1 MDSLDGR
8 LVVLGATGF
17 VGGHVVDRAR
27 ELGWEVL
34 GLSSKDMDL
43 ASPNG
48 AEMLSAILRD
58 GDTVVHG
65 AAIVPTRNAGEV
77 SQNLVVTQSV
87 VDAIAGHE
95 IAQLVVV
102 SSDAVYG
109 SESGI
114 ISEASACSPDSMH
127 GIMSLAREMMCREV
141 KTPVFTIVRPAPI
154 YGVGDP
160 HKSYGPNRFIGQ
172 MVDSGEITL
181 FGEGAAMRDHVFIDD
196 VADVIVRTIT
206 ARESGVINIASGQS
220 ISFAALAELICEA
233 GTDGSRTTV
242 VGSESSPTFRSYDIS
257 NLVRLFPDFEP
268 VPPAVGIRRVVAAV
282 QGSISSSVATSSYL

>member
-1 MDSLDGR
+1 MNSLDGR

-17 VGGHVVDRAR
+17 VGGHVAGRAR
-27 ELGWEVL
+27 KLDWEVL
-34 GLSSKDMDL
+34 GLSSKDLDL
-43 ASPNG
+43 ASPSG
-48 AEMLSAILRD
+48 AGMLSAILRD

-65 AAIVPTRNAGEV
+65 AAVVPTRNSVEV
-77 SQNLVVTQSV
+77 SQNLLITQSV

-109 SESGI
+109 SESCVI
-114 ISEASACSPDSMH
+114 TEASTCSPDSMH
-127 GIMSLAREMMCREV
+127 GIMSLAREMMCGEV
-141 KTPVFTIVRPAPI
+141 KVPLLTIVRPAPI

-172 MVDSGEITL
+172 MIDSGEITL

-196 VADVIVRTIT
+196 VADVIVRAIT

-220 ISFAALAELICEA
+220 ISFAALADLVRQA
-233 GTDGSRTTV
+233 GPDGSRIAV
-242 VGSESSPTFRSYDIS
+242 VGGESSPTFRTYDIS
-257 NLVRLFPDFEP
+257 KLVRLFPDFGP
-268 VPPAVGIRRVVAAV
+268 VSPAVGMRRVVGEI
-282 QGSISSSVATSSYL
+282 QGSDHG

>member
-1 MDSLDGR
+1 MDSLDRR

-17 VGGHVVDRAR
+17 VGGHVLGQAR

-34 GLSSKDMDL
+34 GLSSKDVDL
-43 ASPNG
+43 TSPNG

-58 GDTVVHG
+58 GDTIVHG
-65 AAIVPTRNAGEV
+65 AAVVPARNSVEV
-77 SQNLVVTQSV
+77 NQNLLMTQSV

-95 IAQLVVV
+95 IAQLVVI

-109 SESGI
+109 SESGVI
-114 ISEASACSPDSMH
+114 TEGSACSPDSMH

-141 KTPVFTIVRPAPI
+141 KTPVLTIVRPAPI

-172 MVDSGEITL
+172 MVDSGDIIL
-181 FGEGAAMRDHVFIDD
+181 FGKGAAMRDHVLIDD
-196 VADVIVRTIT
+196 VAEVIVRTIT

-220 ISFAALAELICEA
+220 ISFAALAELVRQE
-233 GTDGSRTTV
+233 GPDGSRIVV
-242 VGSESSPTFRSYDIS
+242 VGDESSPTFRSYDIS
-257 NLVRLFPDFEP
+257 NLVRLFPDFDP
-268 VPPAVGIRRVVAAV
+268 VSPAVGIKRVIAAV
-282 QGSISSSVATSSYL
+282 QRSDHD

>member
-17 VGGHVVDRAR
+17 VGAHVVDRAR
-27 ELGWEVL
+27 ELGWEIL
-34 GLSSKDMDL
+34 GLSSKDLDL
-43 ASPNG
+43 ASPSG

-65 AAIVPTRNAGEV
+65 AAVVPARNAVEV
-77 SQNLVVTQSV
+77 SQNLLMTQSV

-95 IAQLVVV
+95 IAQLVVI

-109 SESGI
+109 SESGVI
-114 ISEASACSPDSMH
+114 TEASACSPDSMH
-127 GIMSLAREMMCREV
+127 GIMSLAREMMCSEV
-141 KTPVFTIVRPAPI
+141 KVPVLTTVRPAPI

-172 MVDSGEITL
+172 MIDGGEIAL

-196 VADVIVRTIT
+196 VADVIVRAIT

-220 ISFAALAELICEA
+220 ISFAALAELVCQL
-233 GTDGSRTTV
+233 GPDGSRISV
-242 VGSESSPTFRSYDIS
+242 VGSESSPTFRNYDIS
-257 NLVRLFPDFEP
+257 SLVRRFPDFDP
-268 VPPAVGIRRVVAAV
+268 VSPTTGMQRVVAEIR
-282 QGSISSSVATSSYL
+282 GSTNS

>member
-1 MDSLDGR
+1 MNSLDGR

-17 VGGHVVDRAR
+17 VGGHVAGRAR
-27 ELGWEVL
+27 KLDWEVL
-34 GLSSKDMDL
+34 GLSSKDLDL
-43 ASPNG
+43 ASPSG
-48 AEMLSAILRD
+48 AGMLSAILRD

-65 AAIVPTRNAGEV
+65 AAVVPTHNSVEV
-77 SQNLVVTQSV
+77 SQNLLITQSV

-109 SESGI
+109 SESGVI
-114 ISEASACSPDSMH
+114 TEASTCSPDSMH
-127 GIMSLAREMMCREV
+127 GIMSLAREMMCGEV
-141 KTPVFTIVRPAPI
+141 KVPLLTIVRPAPI

-172 MVDSGEITL
+172 MIDSGEITL

-196 VADVIVRTIT
+196 VADVIVRAIT

-220 ISFAALAELICEA
+220 ISFAALADLVRQA
-233 GTDGSRTTV
+233 GPDGSRIAV
-242 VGSESSPTFRSYDIS
+242 VGSESSPTFRTYDIS
-257 NLVRLFPDFEP
+257 NLVRLFPDFDP
-268 VPPAVGIRRVVAAV
+268 VSPAVGMRRVVDEI
-282 QGSISSSVATSSYL
+282 QGSDHG

>member
-1 MDSLDGR
+1 MNSLDGR

-17 VGGHVVDRAR
+17 VGGHVAGRAR
-27 ELGWEVL
+27 KLDWEVL
-34 GLSSKDMDL
+34 GLSSKDLDL
-43 ASPNG
+43 ASPSG
-48 AEMLSAILRD
+48 AGMLSAILRD

-65 AAIVPTRNAGEV
+65 AAVVPTRNSVEV
-77 SQNLVVTQSV
+77 SQNLLITQSV

-109 SESGI
+109 SESCVI
-114 ISEASACSPDSMH
+114 TEASTCSPDSMH
-127 GIMSLAREMMCREV
+127 GIMSLAREMMCGEV
-141 KTPVFTIVRPAPI
+141 KVPLLTLVRPAPI

-172 MVDSGEITL
+172 MIDSGEITL

-196 VADVIVRTIT
+196 VADVIVRAIT

-220 ISFAALAELICEA
+220 ISFAALADLVCQA
-233 GTDGSRTTV
+233 GPDGSRIAV
-242 VGSESSPTFRSYDIS
+242 VGSESSPTFRTYDIS
-257 NLVRLFPDFEP
+257 NLVRLFPDFDP
-268 VPPAVGIRRVVAAV
+268 VSPAVGMRRVVGEI
-282 QGSISSSVATSSYL
+282 QGSDHG

>member
-17 VGGHVVDRAR
+17 VGAHVVDRAR
-27 ELGWEVL
+27 ELGWEIL
-34 GLSSKDMDL
+34 GLSSKDLDL
-43 ASPNG
+43 ASPSG

-65 AAIVPTRNAGEV
+65 AAVVPARNAVEV
-77 SQNLVVTQSV
+77 SQNLLMTQSV

-95 IAQLVVV
+95 IAQLVVI

-109 SESGI
+109 SESGVI
-114 ISEASACSPDSMH
+114 TEASACSPDSMH
-127 GIMSLAREMMCREV
+127 GIMSLAREMMCSEV
-141 KTPVFTIVRPAPI
+141 KVPVLTTVRPAPI

-172 MVDSGEITL
+172 MIDGGEIAL

-196 VADVIVRTIT
+196 VANIIVRAIT
-206 ARESGVINIASGQS
+206 ARQSGVINIASGQS
-220 ISFAALAELICEA
+220 ISFAALAELVCQL
-233 GTDGSRTTV
+233 GSDGSRV
-242 VGSESSPTFRSYDIS
+242 VVAGSESSPTFRSYDIS
-257 NLVRLFPDFEP
+257 SLVRLFPDFNP
-268 VPPAVGIRRVVAAV
+268 ISPATGMRKMVAAI
-282 QGSISSSVATSSYL
+282 QGSTDS

>member
-1 MDSLDGR
+1 MNSLDGR

-17 VGGHVVDRAR
+17 VGGHVVGQAR

-34 GLSSKDMDL
+34 GLSSKDVDL

-65 AAIVPTRNAGEV
+65 AAIVPARNAAGV
-77 SQNLVVTQSV
+77 IQNLLITQSV
-87 VDAIAGHE
+87 VDAITGHE

-102 SSDAVYG
+102 SSDGVYG
-109 SESGI
+109 SESGVV
-114 ISEASACSPDSMH
+114 SEATPCSPDTMH
-127 GIMSLAREMMCREV
+127 GIMNLAREMICKDV
-141 KTPVFTIVRPAPI
+141 STPVFSIVRPSAI

-220 ISFAALAELICEA
+220 ISFAALAELICQA
-233 GTDGSRTTV
+233 GPDGSRTTV

-268 VPPAVGIRRVVAAV
+268 VPPTVGMRRVVAEI
-282 QGSISSSVATSSYL
+282 QGSTDS

>member
-65 AAIVPTRNAGEV
+65 AAIVPARNAVEV

-87 VDAIAGHE
+87 VDAIAGYE
-95 IAQLVVV
+95 IAQLVVI

-114 ISEASACSPDSMH
+114 ITEGSACSPDSMH

-181 FGEGAAMRDHVFIDD
+181 FGEGAAMRDHVLIDD
-196 VADVIVRTIT
+196 VAEVIVRTIT
-206 ARESGVINIASGQS
+206 ARESAVINIASGQS
-220 ISFAALAELICEA
+220 ISFAALAELVCQL
-233 GTDGSRTTV
+233 GPDGSRIAV

-257 NLVRLFPDFEP
+257 NLVRFIPDFEP
-268 VPPAVGIRRVVAAV
+268 VPPAVGMRKVVAAI
-282 QGSISSSVATSSYL
+282 QGSTDS

>member
-109 SESGI
+109 SKSGI

-127 GIMSLAREMMCREV
+127 GIMSLAREMMCLEV
-141 KTPVFTIVRPAPI
+141 KVPVLTIVRPAPI

-172 MVDSGEITL
+172 MIDSGEITL
-181 FGEGAAMRDHVFIDD
+181 FGEGAAIRDHVFIGD
-196 VADVIVRTIT
+196 VANVIVRAIM

-220 ISFAALAELICEA
+220 ISFAEMAELVCQS
-233 GTDGSRTTV
+233 GSDDSQV
-242 VGSESSPTFRSYDIS
+242 SIVGSESTPTFRNYDIS
-257 NLVRLFPDFEP
+257 NLVRMFPDFDP
-268 VPPAVGIRRVVAAV
+268 VLPAVGVRQVISEIE
-282 QGSISSSVATSSYL
+282 GSDHG

>member
-17 VGGHVVDRAR
+17 VGGHVVGRAR

-34 GLSSKDMDL
+34 GLSSKDLDL
-43 ASPNG
+43 TSPSG

-65 AAIVPTRNAGEV
+65 AAIVPARNAVEV
-77 SQNLVVTQSV
+77 SQNLLMTQSL

-95 IAQLVVV
+95 IAQLVVI

-109 SESGI
+109 SESGVI
-114 ISEASACSPDSMH
+114 TEASACSPDSMH
-127 GIMSLAREMMCREV
+127 GIMSLAREMMCNEV
-141 KTPVFTIVRPAPI
+141 KVPVLTIVRPAPI

-172 MVDSGEITL
+172 MIDSGEITL
-181 FGEGAAMRDHVFIDD
+181 FGEGDAMRDHVFIGD
-196 VADVIVRTIT
+196 VADVIVRTIS

-220 ISFAALAELICEA
+220 VSFAALAELVRQA
-233 GTDGSRTTV
+233 GSDGSRIV
-242 VGSESSPTFRSYDIS
+242 VAGSESSPTFRSYDIS
-257 NLVRLFPDFEP
+257 SLVRRFPEFDP
-268 VPPAVGIRRVVAAV
+268 VSPAVGMRRVVAAI
-282 QGSISSSVATSSYL
+282 QGSDHG